1 MSEEIVNNENSANN
15 EAQNVNPETQ
25 NEQQDQQD
33 QNTEQTDKGSAQAQ
47 ETPKTVY
54 IKTGLQEYKQRVT
67 PYNNDARNALA
78 REVTAIAMNKER
90 KLAEKQALI
99 DEFNKAIVKIE
110 NELKAMDAEA
120 AEKSEIAVT
129 GKKEEEVLCDVFQSE
144 NDVIYVEKGESPDNF
159 AAIVARTQRLPEKQD
174 QQEEK

>member
-25 NEQQDQQD
+25 NEQQDQ
-33 QNTEQTDKGSAQAQ
+33 NTEQTDKGSAQAQ
-47 ETPKTVY
+47 EIPKIVY
-54 IKTGLQEYKQRVT
+54 TKTGLQEYKQRVT
-67 PYNNDARNALA
+67 LYNNDARNALA

-129 GKKEEEVLCDVFQSE
+129 GKKEEEVLCDIFQSE
-144 NDVIYVEKGESPDNF
+144 NDVIYVEKGESPDNA
-159 AAIVARTQRLPEKQD
+159 AAIVARSQRLPEKQENTD
-174 QQEEK
+174 EK